1 MQSYK
6 AITYQ
11 ITKEAKSTQPNHQ
24 NWEKITTL
32 KLKEDDRNLVDGG
45 AAAGVRWLRRGG
57 WRARI
62 GEKAG
67 ARVCFISSRWSEP
80 DLQSDTV
87 GPYYG
92 QFVIV
97 HLWLVQTGG
106 SVLYSKPTNRISQR
120 VVWSIPTVHK
130 LKGLFD

>member
-32 KLKEDDRNLVDGG
+32 KLKEDDRNLIDGG
-45 AAAGVRWLRRGG
+45 AAAGVSWLRRCGG
-57 WRARI
+57 ERELVR
-62 GEKAG
+62 KQ
-67 ARVCFISSRWSEP
+67 ARVCSISSRWSEP
-80 DLQSDTV
+80 DLESDTV

-106 SVLYSKPTNRISQR
+106 SVLYSEPTNRISQR

-130 LKGLFD
+130 LEGLFD

>member
-45 AAAGVRWLRRGG
+45 AAAGVRWLRQGG
-57 WRARI
+57 
-62 GEKAG
+62 GERELVRKQALG
-67 ARVCFISSRWSEP
+67 FVLLVVD
-80 DLQSDTV
+80 DL
-87 GPYYG
+87 
-92 QFVIV
+92 
-97 HLWLVQTGG
+97 
-106 SVLYSKPTNRISQR
+106 NR
-120 VVWSIPTVHK
+120 T
-130 LKGLFD
+130 